1 MVPTE
6 PELCNSNTYC
16 LITVPSIRK
25 LFKQN
30 LMLRVSMKEIILTT
44 AIGVGILLVIAAFSN
59 GFNSVYAKHDTVRV
73 DCKDLAID
81 IITWDQLLATTD
93 DGERTD
99 IEDNLGE
106 DGIANGLFQD
116 WIDKYLDDLVEE
128 LHDHCNNLDNDIED
142 YLDDMEL
149 EVP

>member
-1 MVPTE
+1 MD
-6 PELCNSNTYC
+6 LKI
-16 LITVPSIRK
+16 ITVSAGI
-25 LFKQN
+25 
-30 LMLRVSMKEIILTT
+30 
-44 AIGVGILLVIAAFSN
+44 GILLIINAFGN
-59 GFNSVYAKHDTVRV
+59 GFNSAYAKHDTVRV
-73 DCKDLAID
+73 DCKDLAIAL
-81 IITWDQLLATTD
+81 ITWDQILATTD

-116 WIDKYLDDLVEE
+116 WIDKYLDDLADDV
-128 LHDHCNNLDNDIED
+128 DDDCNHLKNEIED

>member
-1 MVPTE
+1 MRFAYLT
-6 PELCNSNTYC
+6 NTYWR
-16 LITVPSIRK
+16 ITISSIRK
-25 LFKQN
+25 SYKQN
-30 LMLRVSMKEIILTT
+30 LMLRVLMKEIKLTV
-44 AIGVGILLVIAAFSN
+44 AIGIGILLTITVFGN
-59 GFNSVYAKHDTVRV
+59 GFNSVYAKHNTVRV

-81 IITWDQLLATTD
+81 IITWDQLLLTTD
-93 DGERTD
+93 SDERTD

-106 DGIANGLFQD
+106 DGIANGLFED

-142 YLDDMEL
+142 YLDDIEL

>member
-1 MVPTE
+1 
-6 PELCNSNTYC
+6 
-16 LITVPSIRK
+16 
-25 LFKQN
+25 
-30 LMLRVSMKEIILTT
+30 MLRVSMKEVKLTV
-44 AIGVGILLVIAAFSN
+44 AIGVGILLTITVFGN

-93 DGERTD
+93 SDERTD

-106 DGIANGLFQD
+106 DGIANGLFED

-128 LHDHCNNLDNDIED
+128 LHDHCNNLDDDIED

>member
-1 MVPTE
+1 
-6 PELCNSNTYC
+6 
-16 LITVPSIRK
+16 
-25 LFKQN
+25 
-30 LMLRVSMKEIILTT
+30 MKEIILTT
-44 AIGVGILLVIAAFSN
+44 AIGVGILLVITAFSN